1 MKTQSLQAGWAR
13 NHLGFSIIELLMV
26 LAVIGLAV
34 GLFILNID
42 NAIEG
47 VTRESPGEVMLK
59 SFRKAR
65 LMAVTEKQTVF
76 LSYNSE
82 LDRFELR
89 TGNRNSSE
97 VVASYDLDEADKE
110 SMDSVNFWPI
120 EPFTEQSTRRQ
131 YEVFE
136 HLPLPL
142 MAVQFE
148 PSGISNFI
156 AVELGYAPSISEP
169 VWLLMDPFSSAEI
182 NAEVR

>member
-1 MKTQSLQAGWAR
+1 MKTQSLQPGWSR
-13 NHLGFSIIELLMV
+13 RHLGFSIIELLMV

-34 GLFILNID
+34 GFFILNID

-89 TGNRNSSE
+89 TGNRNSTE
-97 VVASYDLDEADKE
+97 VIASYDLDEADKGN
-110 SMDSVNFWPI
+110 MDAVNFWPI
-120 EPFTEQSTRRQ
+120 EPFSEQTTRRK

-136 HLPLPL
+136 HLPVPFA
-142 MAVQFE
+142 AVRFE
-148 PSGISNFI
+148 PSGISSFI
-156 AVELGYAPSISEP
+156 AVELGYAPEISEP
-169 VWLLMDPFSSAEI
+169 VWMLMDPFSSAEI